1 MAENKTKPTEQSVEA
16 FLEAVTPAARR
27 QDAQALCAMMAR
39 ISGEAPR
46 MWGPTIVGFGQY
58 HYRYD
63 SGREGDMLRVGFSPR
78 KPALVLYLARNF
90 PRGAE
95 LMARLGKFTTGG
107 SCTYVKRLA
116 DVDLAVLEELI
127 AASLAHMRETY
138 PETPD
143 R

>member
-16 FLEAVTPAARR
+16 FLEAVTPEARR
-27 QDAQALCAMMAR
+27 QDAQAVCAMMAR

-78 KPALVLYLARNF
+78 KPALVLYVARSF

-95 LMARLGKFTTGG
+95 LMARLGKFATGG
-107 SCTYVKRLA
+107 SCTYVKQLA

-138 PETPD
+138 PET